1 MDDVPF
7 LDFNLGQSSAAI
19 FLSCEIGVR
28 SPAAMG
34 NVFKNLIKKRENR
47 NTRSKAKHYP
57 IRTLDFH
64 QISSNKNGPIEI

>member
-1 MDDVPF
+1 
-7 LDFNLGQSSAAI
+7 
-19 FLSCEIGVR
+19 
-28 SPAAMG
+28 MG

-64 QISSNKNGPIEI
+64 QISSNKNGPIEILHLGFAQNGPIAIVDAA